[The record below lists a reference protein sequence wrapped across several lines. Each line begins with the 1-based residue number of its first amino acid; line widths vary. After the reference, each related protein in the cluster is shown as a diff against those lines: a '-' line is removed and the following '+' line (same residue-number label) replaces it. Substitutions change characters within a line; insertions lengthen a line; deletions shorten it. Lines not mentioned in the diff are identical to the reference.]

1 MGIMKNELVKIARKT
16 LPQGA
21 LEKTENI
28 YCKTK
33 KELL

>member
-21 LEKTENI
+21 LENTENA
-28 YCKTK
+28 YRVART
-33 KELL
+33 